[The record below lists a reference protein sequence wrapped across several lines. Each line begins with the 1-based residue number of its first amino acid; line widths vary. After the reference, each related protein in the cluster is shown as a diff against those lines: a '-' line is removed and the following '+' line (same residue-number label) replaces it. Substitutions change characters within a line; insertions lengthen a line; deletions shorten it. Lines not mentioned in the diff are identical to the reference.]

1 MSRVTDVSETVNQ
14 AIRFVKAYPC
24 TICSYESSKTHKC
37 LAGVKYKGT
46 CKVYRELSC
55 RLSCVKEMEEKP

>member
-14 AIRFVKAYPC
+14 AIRFVKYYPC
-24 TICSYESSKTHKC
+24 AICSYESSKTHEC
-37 LAGVKYKGT
+37 RAGVKYKGT

-55 RLSCVKEMEEKP
+55 RLSGVKEMEEKK